1 MKIDISKIKTV
12 EFEKGLKLCADIKS
26 SFGNNEAYVV
36 GGCVRDI
43 LRAAAGQTEYPE
55 IHDVDIATNMPM
67 DMLIQRYK
75 TASNNGEAHGTMLV
89 FMGDIPFEV
98 TQFRTDGTY
107 SDGRHPDSVTFAKT
121 FDEDVKRRDFTI
133 NAIGIDGDGTI
144 IDPVNGVDD
153 INNKLIRAVGNPRDR
168 FREDALRIIRGI
180 RFAINFGYQ
189 IEHKTREAMRE
200 MAYGLATISA
210 ERIRGEILKLDKSNG
225 NFSKFID
232 VLDDINV
239 IPYLR
244 QFKNIDIK
252 SMVWD
257 AAKVWDFNNDN
268 IFPFILLYSD
278 DYQTSMHF
286 FACTANECR
295 KFKWYKKYKPYM
307 AMRSSVVSWSILAE
321 IYSGDYEFLFKLYN
335 RTPDW
340 KDREGIIRMILKE
353 KPIDKKAISKK
364 LQESGIEPGPLYGE
378 ALKDCIEA
386 AYLKKT
392 TEIMNDPFYN
402 IMQKCYI
409 IKNK

>member
-1 MKIDISKIKTV
+1 MKIDISKIKTN
-12 EFEKGLKLCADIKS
+12 ELENGFKLCADIKA
-26 SFGNNEAYVV
+26 SFEQNDAYVV

-43 LRAAAGQTEYPE
+43 IRAELDQTSYPQ
-55 IHDVDIATNMPM
+55 IHDVDIATNMSM
-67 DMLIQRYK
+67 DMLIRRYK

-89 FMGDIPFEV
+89 FMSDIPFEV

-133 NAIGIDGDGTI
+133 NAIGIDGDGNV

-153 INNKLIRAVGNPRDR
+153 IKNKLVRAVGNPRDR

-200 MAYGLATISA
+200 MAYGLTLISA

-232 VLDDINV
+232 ILDDINA

-244 QFKNIDIK
+244 QFRNIDLK

-257 AAKVWDFNNDN
+257 AAKIWDFNNDN
-268 IFPFILLYSD
+268 IFPFILLYSN

-286 FACTANECR
+286 FACTANERR
-295 KFKWYKKYKPYM
+295 KFKWYEKYKPYM

-353 KPIDKKAISKK
+353 NPVDKKAISKRI
-364 LQESGIEPGPLYGE
+364 QESGVEPGPLYGE
-378 ALKDCIEA
+378 ALKDSIEA
-386 AYLKKT
+386 AYLKKA
-392 TEIMNDPFYN
+392 TEIMSDPFYEL
-402 IMQKCYI
+402 MQKCYI

>member
-26 SFGNNEAYVV
+26 SFGDNEAYVV

-67 DMLIQRYK
+67 DMLIRKYK

-144 IDPVNGVDD
+144 IDPVNGVAD
-153 INNKLIRAVGNPRDR
+153 ITNKLIRAVGVPRDR

-189 IEHKTREAMRE
+189 IEAETRKAMRE
-200 MAYGLATISA
+200 MAHGLTLISA
-210 ERIRGEILKLDKSNG
+210 ERIRAEIIKLDKSNG
-225 NFSKFID
+225 NFARFMEM
-232 VLDDINV
+232 LDDIDA

-244 QFKNIDIK
+244 QFKDIDIK
-252 SMVWD
+252 KMVWD
-257 AAKVWDFNNDN
+257 SAMVSDFTNDN
-268 IFPFILLYSD
+268 IFPFLLLYSS
-278 DYQTSMHF
+278 DYIITMHH
-286 FACTANECR
+286 FACTCDDRR
-295 KFKWYKKYKPYM
+295 KFLWYRKYLPYM
-307 AMRSSVVSWSILAE
+307 AMRSEAVSWSDLVD
-321 IYSGDYEFLFKLYN
+321 IYSGDYKFLFKLYG
-335 RTPDW
+335 RKPDW
-340 KDREGIIRMILKE
+340 MDRTIMTKMLIDD
-353 KPIDKKAISKK
+353 PIDKKAISKSI
-364 LQESGIEPGPLYGE
+364 QDSGIPQGPKFGK
-378 ALKDCIEA
+378 ALKKAIED
-386 AYLKKT
+386 AYKSKVSELLKLSL
-392 TEIMNDPFYN
+392 
-402 IMQKCYI
+402 
-409 IKNK
+409 

>member
-1 MKIDISKIKTV
+1 MKIDISKIKTN
-12 EFEKGLKLCADIKS
+12 ELENGFKLCADIKA
-26 SFGNNEAYVV
+26 SFEQNDAYVV

-43 LRAAAGQTEYPE
+43 IRAELDQTSYPQ
-55 IHDVDIATNMPM
+55 IHDVDIATNMSM
-67 DMLIQRYK
+67 DMLTRRYK

-98 TQFRTDGTY
+98 TQFRTDGIY
-107 SDGRHPDSVTFAKT
+107 SDGRHPDSVTFAKA

-133 NAIGIDGDGTI
+133 NAIGIDGDGNV

-153 INNKLIRAVGNPRDR
+153 IKNKLVRAVGNPRDR

-232 VLDDINV
+232 VLDDINA

-244 QFKNIDIK
+244 QFKNIDLK
-252 SMVWD
+252 NMVWD
-257 AAKVWDFNNDN
+257 AAKIWDFNNDN
-268 IFPFILLYSD
+268 IFPFILLYSN
-278 DYQTSMHF
+278 DYIITMHH
-286 FACTANECR
+286 FACTCDDRR
-295 KFKWYKKYKPYM
+295 KFLWYRKYLPYM

-340 KDREGIIRMILKE
+340 KDREGIIKMILKE
-353 KPIDKKAISKK
+353 NPIDKKAISKK
-364 LQESGIEPGPLYGE
+364 IQESGIEPGPLYGE
-378 ALKDCIEA
+378 ALKDSIEA
-386 AYLKKT
+386 AYFKKA
-392 TEIMNDPFYN
+392 TEIMNDPFYKL
-402 IMQKCYI
+402 MQKCYI